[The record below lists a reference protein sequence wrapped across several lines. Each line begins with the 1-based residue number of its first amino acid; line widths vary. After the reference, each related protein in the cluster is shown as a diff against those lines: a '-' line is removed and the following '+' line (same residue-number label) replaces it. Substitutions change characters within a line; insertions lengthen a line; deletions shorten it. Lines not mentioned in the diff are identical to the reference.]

1 MRRWQCIALAV
12 LAASLA
18 GAAQAAPSDGSVAGD
33 VTSPAT
39 DPSALFEFGRSEA
52 LAGRHAAAV
61 RAFESLL
68 ATSDSP
74 RVRLE
79 LARSLAALGRHDE
92 SLAAYRAV
100 LAAHPPEP
108 VHGWVLSEMAALPMP
123 GIEAAAAGPADR
135 EGGGWNWHPRVGI
148 GAIADSNVN
157 AGPTDATVQ
166 IFGLPFELTAASL
179 AQPDVGA
186 QAWLGLAAS
195 RPGQWGQ
202 WHADVQWSGTRYD
215 RHGAFSGDAFS
226 AQAGLTRAASGQ
238 TLDLTLAL
246 ESQRQRDGNGRDT
259 ATLGAQGLQEL
270 AASSA
275 LAWLGAVGRIHQRE
289 ATGADGG
296 FVLGGASLNL
306 RHAPAGTGAAW
317 LPASM
322 EALLG
327 VRVLRVALQDVDR
340 SHTDITP
347 QLALQAATSLCE
359 GCGVTLDLSRTEAR
373 YDGNDPAFGL
383 RRNDRL
389 RALSVT
395 FARSATAATS
405 ASQVAT
411 SWQCVV
417 ERSVNAS
424 TLSAYVFD
432 RTLLRC
438 SREWVF

>member
-12 LAASLA
+12 LAASCA
-18 GAAQAAPSDGSVAGD
+18 GAVHAAPSDGSADGD
-33 VTSPAT
+33 LTSPAT

-52 LAGRHAAAV
+52 LAGRHVAAV

-68 ATSDSP
+68 AKSDSP

-79 LARSLAALGRHDE
+79 LARSLAALGRRDE
-92 SLAAYRAV
+92 SLAAYRTV

-108 VHGWVLSEMAALPMP
+108 VNGWVLSEMAALATP
-123 GIEAAAAGPADR
+123 GDEAAAGGPPVR
-135 EGGGWNWHPRVGI
+135 EEGGWRWHPRVGV

-179 AQPDVGA
+179 AQRDLGA
-186 QAWLGLAAS
+186 QAWLGLAAT

-226 AQAGLTRAASGQ
+226 AQAGLARATAGQ
-238 TLDLTLAL
+238 TLDVALAL
-246 ESQRQRDGNGRDT
+246 ESQRQHDGNGRDT
-259 ATLGAQGLQEL
+259 ATLGAQGLHEL
-270 AASSA
+270 TTSSA
-275 LAWLGAVGRIHQRE
+275 LAWLGAVGHIHQHT

-296 FVLGGASLNL
+296 FVVGGGSLNL
-306 RHAPAGTGAAW
+306 RHAAAAGGTAW

-322 EALLG
+322 EALVG
-327 VRVLRVALQDVDR
+327 MRVLRVALQDADR

-347 QLALQAATSLCE
+347 QLALQAATSLCD

-373 YDGNDPAFGL
+373 YDGDDPAFGL
-383 RRNDRL
+383 RRTDRL
-389 RALSVT
+389 RVLTLT
-395 FARSATAATS
+395 FARAPAGAATA
-405 ASQVAT
+405 SQAAT